1 MVVGQLCGLLGCFL
15 SDRDEKSVELIRQDV
30 GIPCI
35 LRTLVRFVRESPT
48 YDFPQ
53 GTSITFIGDNLLCEV
68 YSFCMP
74 DRLFNLP
81 PQVRKRFLVLM
92 ASALTR
98 PLMELVP
105 CIYPFPDLS
114 SDGWI

>member
-1 MVVGQLCGLLGCFL
+1 MVVGQLCRLLGYFL
-15 SDRDEKSVELIRQDV
+15 SDRDETSVELIRQDV

-35 LRTLVRFVRESPT
+35 LRTLARFAGKSPT

-53 GTSITFIGDNLLCEV
+53 GISITFIGDNFLCEV
-68 YSFCMP
+68 FSFCMP

-98 PLMELVP
+98 PLMELTP
-105 CIYPFPDLS
+105 CIYPFPNL